1 MIVLIDTRE
10 QKPVLFDKVGHQN
23 FPELSAVEFATLTTG
38 DYSVKGF
45 EYPEQGDSITIER
58 KSLSD
63 LFSSTGRGRDRLE
76 QEFIRMS
83 QFSHASFV
91 IESDFRTIFKSPPQ
105 TSQMNPRAV
114 YRTIIAFCQRYRVS
128 CWPCPTRSF
137 AEKTTYIL
145 LHRFWSDRQPGGK
158 LYGKD

>member
-10 QKPVLFDKVGHQN
+10 QKPVLFDKVGNQN
-23 FPELSAVEFATLTTG
+23 FPGLNAVEFATLTTG
-38 DYSVKGF
+38 DYSVKGY
-45 EYPEQGDSITIER
+45 EYSISDESITIER

-63 LFSSTGRGRDRLE
+63 LFGSTGRGRDRLE

-83 QFSHASFV
+83 QFTHASFV
-91 IESDFRTIFKSPPQ
+91 IEADLRTIFQTPPQ
-105 TSQMNPRAV
+105 TSQMNPKAV
-114 YRTIIAFCQRYRVS
+114 FRTLIAFSQRHNV
-128 CWPCPTRSF
+128 CVWPCPTRSF
-137 AEKTTYIL
+137 AEKCIYIL